1 MFSYI
6 EIMKSRRSLFKS
18 LYYLTLMKYYIVP
31 TVNEFTVGTMR
42 LRCERL
48 HFSNLYYIKD
58 ADVNE
63 RVENL

>member
-1 MFSYI
+1 MVVLV
-6 EIMKSRRSLFKS
+6 SLLFNLKV
-18 LYYLTLMKYYIVP
+18 LYRVF
-31 TVNEFTVGTMR
+31 VNEFTVGTMR

-58 ADVNE
+58 ADENE